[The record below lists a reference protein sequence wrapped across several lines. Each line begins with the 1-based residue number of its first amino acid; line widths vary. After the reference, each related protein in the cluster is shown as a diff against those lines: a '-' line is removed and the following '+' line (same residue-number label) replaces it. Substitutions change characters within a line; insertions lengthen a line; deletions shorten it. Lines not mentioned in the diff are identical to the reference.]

1 MNCLKPLAALGLLM
15 LGASQVMAAQT
26 VKQPNILLIV
36 ADDLGF
42 SDLSALGSE
51 IQTPHLDKLLADG
64 RLMLDFHAAP
74 SCSPTRQQS
83 SGDVCKPEMIVI

>member
-15 LGASQVMAAQT
+15 LGASQALASPT

-51 IQTPHLDKLLADG
+51 IQTPNLDKLLTDG

-74 SCSPTRQQS
+74 C
-83 SGDVCKPEMIVI
+83 